1 MQMEV
6 DIICNGKV
14 VNKMVQRQ
22 NDCIGFNDEET
33 ADNIFIDIA
42 SLRTTIIG

>member
-14 VNKMVQRQ
+14 VNKMVQRRVDG
-22 NDCIGFNDEET
+22 NRMIV
-33 ADNIFIDIA
+33 
-42 SLRTTIIG
+42 